1 MSPPGV
7 VVVEEVAVD
16 VVVLEVVEEV
26 VVVEVVVAVEVVV
39 EPGEAHAFIS
49 RTTSLRLTPPPTH
62 WPIKDTTSDKLTVPQ
77 GISSPTKSQSPKTV
91 T

>member
-1 MSPPGV
+1 MLLFGVERVIERRGVPDNVV
-7 VVVEEVAVD
+7 VVVEP
-16 VVVLEVVEEV
+16 EV
-26 VVVEVVVAVEVVV
+26 VVVVEVVV

-49 RTTSLRLTPPPTH
+49 LTTSLRLTPPPTH
-62 WPIKDTTSDKLTVPQ
+62 WPIKDTTSDKVTLPQ